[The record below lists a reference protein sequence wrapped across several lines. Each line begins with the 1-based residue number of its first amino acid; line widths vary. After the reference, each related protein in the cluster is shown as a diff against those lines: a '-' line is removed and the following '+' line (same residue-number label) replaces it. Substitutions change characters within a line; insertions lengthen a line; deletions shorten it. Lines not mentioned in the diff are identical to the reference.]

1 MPISSLPLSRCWPGL
16 LLAIL
21 LAGCTSV
28 DKRIA
33 ENRTVFADLSPEA
46 QHDIRNGQV
55 SLGFTPAMVYMA
67 LGKPAQINTSADAK
81 EVRWTYIYFNTPDGG
96 VAQWPKAYVGK
107 MRTVESLFQATPRPM
122 MPGNA
127 SSNAVGT
134 VAGVDDLM
142 NGRVR
147 PPDPR
152 IRDATMRDVMEGP
165 RQDLVIRF
173 TEGVVTGFELVHE
186 T

>member
-1 MPISSLPLSRCWPGL
+1 MPKSSLPLSRCWPGL

-33 ENRTVFADLSPEA
+33 ENRTVFAALSPEA

-81 EVRWTYIYFNTPDGG
+81 EVRCIIDLGNDASERVSAKLGFRRIGDSDALGHIVAIYARPRGG
-96 VAQWPKAYVGK
+96 
-107 MRTVESLFQATPRPM
+107 
-122 MPGNA
+122 
-127 SSNAVGT
+127 
-134 VAGVDDLM
+134 
-142 NGRVR
+142 
-147 PPDPR
+147 
-152 IRDATMRDVMEGP
+152 
-165 RQDLVIRF
+165 
-173 TEGVVTGFELVHE
+173 
-186 T
+186 